1 MWLTHLWITM
11 SAKKSLN
18 DVDQLQK
25 RIGKKLREIRESKG
39 IKNYEKF
46 AIQNDFSRSHYWN
59 IENGEVNLTLKTLVR
74 ILNSLDVRIQ
84 DFFGELD

>member
-1 MWLTHLWITM
+1 MNGPN
-11 SAKKSLN
+11 SAN

-25 RIGKKLREIRESKG
+25 RIGKKLRSIREAKG

-59 IENGEVNLTLKTLVR
+59 IENGDVNLTLKTLVR
-74 ILNSLDVRIQ
+74 ILNSLDVKVE
-84 DFFGELD
+84 DFFRELE